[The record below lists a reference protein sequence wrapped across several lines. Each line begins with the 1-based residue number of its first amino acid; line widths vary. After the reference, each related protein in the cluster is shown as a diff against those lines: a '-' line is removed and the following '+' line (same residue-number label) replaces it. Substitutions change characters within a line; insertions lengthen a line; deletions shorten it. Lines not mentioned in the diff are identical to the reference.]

1 MISQCA
7 PTGAV
12 QWTVT
17 RELTYMDGTS
27 DGQCMTRILESKKLL
42 GTFLHNC
49 TVLAQVDITAD
60 AAGKAT
66 AGCRCCT
73 ACDPASTCLPP

>member
-1 MISQCA
+1 
-7 PTGAV
+7 
-12 QWTVT
+12 
-17 RELTYMDGTS
+17 
-27 DGQCMTRILESKKLL
+27 MTKIVESKMLL
-42 GTFLHNC
+42 GTFLHKC

-60 AAGKAT
+60 AAAGKAT